1 MVVEFV
7 RRNSNVRRDAVQVVL
22 KSPTADHRAVITLYN
37 SVVLMLTATADPFP
51 MTLLPSSSNGG
62 DCPILLFAA
71 NLPTTSDTI
80 HAGIIT
86 CGTVRYNT
94 LFLHVGCRAEQLDG
108 RRDHGPSAQEMSLV
122 SFGRRDGDFRSRR
135 VCVCVWS
142 GRALLAYENR
152 LLFQR
157 G

>member
-1 MVVEFV
+1 VVVEFV

-71 NLPTTSDTI
+71 NLPTTSDTT
-80 HAGIIT
+80 HVGIIM

-94 LFLHVGCRAEQLDG
+94 LFLNVGRRAEQLDG
-108 RRDHGPSAQEMSLV
+108 RRDHGPSTQEMSLV
-122 SFGRRDGDFRSRR
+122 IFGQSPRWRFPIAACA
-135 VCVCVWS
+135 CVCGPAEPS
-142 GRALLAYENR
+142 
-152 LLFQR
+152 
-157 G
+157 